1 MNEYKITDKM
11 HSWQKTYPV
20 WVSALSV
27 IVLLII
33 WELICRAGI
42 VSPLF
47 LPSPTGILSALA
59 DMVAGGEIAV
69 SLAAS
74 MYRIV
79 LGFVLGSVIGLAVG
93 LLYHAAKRTRHTW
106 FWLFIV
112 SFFGKIIHSFMHM

>member
-20 WVSALSV
+20 WVSVLSV

-59 DMVAGGEIAV
+59 AMVAGGEIAA

-74 MYRIV
+74 MYAS
-79 LGFVLGSVIGLAVG
+79 FLA
-93 LLYHAAKRTRHTW
+93 LCSAA
-106 FWLFIV
+106 L
-112 SFFGKIIHSFMHM
+112 SALP

>member
-47 LPSPTGILSALA
+47 LPSPTGILIALA
-59 DMVAGGEIAV
+59 AMVAGGLCARQC
-69 SLAAS
+69 
-74 MYRIV
+74 YRPCRRA
-79 LGFVLGSVIGLAVG
+79 F
-93 LLYHAAKRTRHTW
+93 YRHFRTD
-106 FWLFIV
+106 
-112 SFFGKIIHSFMHM
+112 